1 VAWTQKPWFVLVAA
15 YSVDRICR
23 WVSSSSSSLVR
34 QIAPSPFW
42 TFQPIFWCNLS
53 LTQPATHSRTWWG
66 GEEIRADPPTS
77 LWWQISPG
85 SRMLLIWI
93 PNKGWVCHTLAL
105 PIYIKK
111 YLKAKK
117 RRIMET
123 QIYFTM
129 QKYINLQNNPL
140 NKKQNPSRYSYDSII
155 TNLKFQHKQ
164 KISCLKNPHIK
175 MDLLLPM
182 GQNPLS
188 YDIFYN
194 ESKHDISLPW

>member
-1 VAWTQKPWFVLVAA
+1 
-15 YSVDRICR
+15 
-23 WVSSSSSSLVR
+23 
-34 QIAPSPFW
+34 
-42 TFQPIFWCNLS
+42 
-53 LTQPATHSRTWWG
+53 
-66 GEEIRADPPTS
+66 
-77 LWWQISPG
+77 
-85 SRMLLIWI
+85 
-93 PNKGWVCHTLAL
+93 
-105 PIYIKK
+105 
-111 YLKAKK
+111 
-117 RRIMET
+117 
-123 QIYFTM
+123 M